1 MSTFIK
7 GDDLILYV
15 HDGSIY
21 RPVACLTSNSLSQ
34 TRNIIESQTKCDP
47 GLVIKD
53 AGSNSLS
60 QTRNIIESQ
69 TKCDPGLVI
78 KDAGSLMYEISFEG
92 QYIDTTSSG
101 AEVTRA
107 SHDYLMSLMNS
118 GEKVTWKMDTGL
130 TDVPDYFGEGIFADL
145 SLDASAGDELASF
158 SGSLSG
164 SGAIVTTVVVV
175 LLLQLIQNNRK

>member
-7 GDDLILYV
+7 GDDIILYV

-21 RPVACLTSNSLSQ
+21 RPAACLTSNSLSQ

-53 AGSNSLS
+53 AGSL
-60 QTRNIIESQ
+60 T
-69 TKCDPGLVI
+69 
-78 KDAGSLMYEISFEG
+78 YEISFEG

-107 SHDYLMSLMNS
+107 SHDYIMGLMNS

-130 TDVPDYFGEGIFADL
+130 TDTAEYYGEGVLADL

-164 SGAIVTTVVVV
+164 SGAIVTTDP
-175 LLLQLIQNNRK
+175 K

>member
-7 GDDLILYV
+7 GDDIILYV

-53 AGSNSLS
+53 AGSL
-60 QTRNIIESQ
+60 T
-69 TKCDPGLVI
+69 
-78 KDAGSLMYEISFEG
+78 YEISFEG

-107 SHDYLMSLMNS
+107 SHDYIMGLMNS

-130 TDVPDYFGEGIFADL
+130 TDTTDYYGEGVLADL

-164 SGAIVTTVVVV
+164 SGAIVTTDP
-175 LLLQLIQNNRK
+175 K